1 MPDKRVRLFR
11 VFRVFRGLNSY
22 SIDKRWLKTGLLLIM
37 MPFAGIGLMHAQSP
51 VLPDSAD
58 REAFQQLRIY
68 QVMVAA
74 FIDGDSSRNFDAGYG
89 PSHHHG
95 DLKGVIRALPYIK
108 NLGMNAVWL
117 TPIFDSS
124 GGGSDDPR
132 LDATGYFPR
141 NYFRIDPRF
150 GSLEDARE
158 LVDTAHSLGLYV
170 LFDGVFGHHKGEVP
184 PSPGG
189 HRPVGPA
196 KQVAYP
202 ASLAFYQEV
211 ATYWIDE
218 LGIDGWRLDQ
228 AYQVPPEAWQEIRGA
243 VEATCRERRTAG
255 ESWGVLGYMV
265 AEIWDGEQAIS
276 PQAYGSAE
284 TPALYSAFDFPLR
297 YRLVQTLAAEES
309 GMRRLDAATLEEGYR
324 THGIYPPHAIPN
336 LMLTNHDLV
345 RFGDL
350 IERAGL
356 PGKDHPDYWKRHR
369 CAFSFMA
376 ANSGP
381 LTIYYGD
388 EYGEEVPGFAAKV
401 SDRCWEVQRCDDHV
415 SRTSGR
421 IDGFSKEEQSLQAY
435 LRELMQLREAHPALW
450 KGARRNLREEGL
462 IYADEKSVQDERIIY
477 IMNIADETATAEFTV
492 DELNATLLKDLLSGR
507 KWREENGRF
516 RIEMEGLS
524 AAFLLV
530 E

>member
-1 MPDKRVRLFR
+1 MPYKHVSLFR
-11 VFRVFRGLNSY
+11 VFRGRNNY
-22 SIDKRWLKTGLLLIM
+22 SINKRWLKTGLLLIL
-37 MPFAGIGLMHAQSP
+37 MPFAISNILNAQSP
-51 VLPDSAD
+51 ALPDSAA

-74 FIDGDSSRNFDAGYG
+74 FIDGDPARNFETGYG

-95 DLKGVIRALPYIK
+95 DLKGVTRALPYIK
-108 NLGMNAVWL
+108 SLGMNAVWL

-124 GGGSDDPR
+124 GGSDDPR

-141 NYFRIDPRF
+141 DYFRVDPRF
-150 GSLEDARE
+150 GTLEDARE

-170 LFDGVFGHHKGEVP
+170 LFDGVFGHHKGDVP

-189 HRPVGPA
+189 HRPAGPA
-196 KQVAYP
+196 KQVDYP
-202 ASLAFYQEV
+202 ASLGFYREV

-243 VEATCRERRTAG
+243 VEATCRARRAAG
-255 ESWGVLGYMV
+255 EQWGVLGYMV

-276 PQAYGSAE
+276 PQAYGSEAA
-284 TPALYSAFDFPLR
+284 PALYSAFDFPLR

-309 GMRRLDAATLEEGYR
+309 GQRRPDAATLAEGYR
-324 THGIYPPHAIPN
+324 THAAYPPHAIPN

-388 EYGEEVPGFAAKV
+388 EYGEEVPGFADRV
-401 SDRCWEVQRCDDHV
+401 SERCWEIQRCDDHV
-415 SRTSGR
+415 SRTNGR
-421 IDGFSKEEQSLQAY
+421 IDGFGEEEQALQAY
-435 LRELMQLREAHPALW
+435 LRSLMLLREAHPALW
-450 KGARRNLREEGL
+450 KGDRRSLRAEGT
-462 IYADEKSVQDERIIY
+462 IYADEKSFRDERIIY
-477 IMNIADETATAEFTV
+477 ILNISDEAATAEFTV
-492 DELNATLLKDLLSGR
+492 DEINAAALKDLLNDR
-507 KWREENGRF
+507 KWRPEEGRF
-516 RIEMEGLS
+516 RIELEGLS
-524 AAFLLV
+524 ARFLLV